1 MRIPSNSCKFGDMS
15 NKIILNNIV
24 TSIAIEV
31 LYTLTIVSAYFIIQ
45 LTRSPVNA
53 RLKTTNQVMML
64 YPRVTTL
71 GHKDIP
77 FEYPTL
83 TSSKNNLKKLMNK
96 GNFRDQTL
104 KRLSV
109 DT

>member
-1 MRIPSNSCKFGDMS
+1 MPSNSCKFGDMS
-15 NKIILNNIV
+15 NKIILSNIV
-24 TSIAIEV
+24 TSIAIDV
-31 LYTLTIVSAYFIIQ
+31 LYTFTIVSAYFIIQ

-53 RLKTTNQVMML
+53 RLKTTNQVMTL

-83 TSSKNNLKKLMNK
+83 ISSKNNLKP
-96 GNFRDQTL
+96 L
-104 KRLSV
+104 KI
-109 DT
+109 TPKP